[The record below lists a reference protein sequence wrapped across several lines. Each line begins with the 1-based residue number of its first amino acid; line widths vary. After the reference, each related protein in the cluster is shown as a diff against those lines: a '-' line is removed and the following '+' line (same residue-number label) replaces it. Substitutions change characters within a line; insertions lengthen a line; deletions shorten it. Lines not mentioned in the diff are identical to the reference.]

1 MREIFRAGDQVELLP
16 YDQVKNHLG
25 VSQRTWE
32 RLCSIIPMTIDIID
46 GDDLRVRETG
56 FFFKRAAFVRHV
68 EYATEVGDLL

>member
-1 MREIFRAGDQVELLP
+1 MKEIFRAGDKVELLP

-25 VSQRTWE
+25 VSRQTWE
-32 RLCSIIPMTIDIID
+32 QLCSIIPMTIDFID
-46 GDDLRVRETG
+46 GDDLCTRETG